1 MRIAIFTEYYPDH
14 DDPASGVYVHLRAA
28 AYRATG
34 HIVQVFRVREGPS
47 REVEYGGI
55 PIATAE
61 AVALRAAVESF
72 APDVAAVHTPYPGAG
87 HTRLAESIEIP
98 TAFWIHGYE
107 AMITAFHGYHRG
119 LARVLSLFHDI
130 AKLRRLRRSIARADA
145 IVYVSQWMRRT
156 AERSLRYRHPRTHV
170 IPNPVDT
177 ERFRPQTERQRGS
190 RLRGL
195 ALRGLNSKY
204 GLDLA
209 VEAYGRIGDSDLTIV
224 GTGPDADRLL
234 EQIQSTGAPVEL
246 EQRRVPHDDVPALIN
261 RFDYFVAPART
272 EAQGVA
278 MCEAMACGLPV
289 AATRA
294 GGIPEFV
301 REGEDGYLARP
312 GSAAE
317 FRRAVLDLIDD
328 PQRALAMGR
337 NAREHVLETCS
348 AAVLIP
354 RELELLSEIAE

>member
-14 DDPASGVYVHLRAA
+14 EDPASGVYVHLRAA

-34 HIVQVFRVREGPS
+34 HQVQVFRVRKGPP
-47 REVEYGGI
+47 RNVEYGGI

-61 AVALRAAVESF
+61 TEALQAEVKSF

-107 AMITAFHGYHRG
+107 AMLTAFHGYHRG
-119 LARVLSLFHDI
+119 LARVLSLFHDVT
-130 AKLRRLRRSIARADA
+130 KLGRLRRSMARADA
-145 IVYVSQWMRRT
+145 VVYVSQWMRKT
-156 AERSLRYRHPRTHV
+156 AERSVRYRHPRTQV

-177 ERFRPQTERQRGS
+177 ERFRPQTEGRRDG

-195 ALRGLNSKY
+195 ALRGLRSKY

-209 VEAYGRIGDSDLTIV
+209 VEAYSRIDDSDLTIV

-246 EQRRVPHDDVPALIN
+246 EQRRVPHSDVPALIN

-301 REGEDGYLARP
+301 RDGEDGYLARR
-312 GSAAE
+312 GSAAD
-317 FRRAVLDLIDD
+317 FRRAVLDLIRD

-337 NAREHVLETCS
+337 NARERIQETCS
-348 AAVLIP
+348 AAAVIP
-354 RELELLSEIAE
+354 RELELLSGIAR